1 MLHDEGYTVFSSRNT
16 LNSLKSQCLSLLPPG
31 YVFLDYKYT
40 IEGPALFTYHRDVT
54 SSKSSLHT
62 KWPTYTIIH
71 YEYDGDLLSV
81 SPYSHLRW
89 TFSLPITI
97 SGKKDTCVLFDS
109 DIVHCGLDAPP
120 HVDRKATQYKLAHID
135 DLAIMSDLQGID
147 VVQTGVPVR
156 LLYKTVLRALSYVF
170 TVPIPRFLL
179 QRRSTNILLSG
190 LQQLFPLQYFNSK
203 T

>member
-1 MLHDEGYTVFSSRNT
+1 
-16 LNSLKSQCLSLLPPG
+16 
-31 YVFLDYKYT
+31 
-40 IEGPALFTYHRDVT
+40 
-54 SSKSSLHT
+54 
-62 KWPTYTIIH
+62 
-71 YEYDGDLLSV
+71 
-81 SPYSHLRW
+81 
-89 TFSLPITI
+89 
-97 SGKKDTCVLFDS
+97 VLFDS